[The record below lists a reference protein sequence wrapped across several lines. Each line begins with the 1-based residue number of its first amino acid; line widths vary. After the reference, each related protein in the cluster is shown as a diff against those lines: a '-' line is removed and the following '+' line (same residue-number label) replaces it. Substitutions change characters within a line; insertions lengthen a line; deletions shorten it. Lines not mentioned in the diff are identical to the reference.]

1 MSLSE
6 IIDELPRLSH
16 QERRELCR
24 RVIDLE
30 SEHEDMMLCDH
41 IAREGFAMLD
51 RMEVEQEAG
60 GQSATRRCLA
70 GGHGHR
76 GQSAPVSAPDRL
88 SADDELAMVTVL
100 PHTTAVKGNR
110 WELNIPKPFL
120 KPGAFHFQQIQS
132 ISVAYLMRR
141 LGALTVE
148 EMDRVTDMLCQR
160 LRC

>member
-1 MSLSE
+1 
-6 IIDELPRLSH
+6 
-16 QERRELCR
+16 
-24 RVIDLE
+24 
-30 SEHEDMMLCDH
+30 
-41 IAREGFAMLD
+41 
-51 RMEVEQEAG
+51 
-60 GQSATRRCLA
+60 
-70 GGHGHR
+70 
-76 GQSAPVSAPDRL
+76 VSAPDRL